1 MANLQFED
9 FCQKVCQMLRWKAA
23 WGPVSAELTAHLEDH
38 AAALEARG
46 LSPEEAAAQA
56 ATAMGNPYALGH
68 ALDQTHPPT
77 LPRLS
82 RLFLA
87 VGLLALFLGILL
99 GLNRDSG
106 LFALAGVVPQPPEL
120 SYDTGDSLVLKGA
133 AAGGGVLGAYTFAS
147 AGRAGLVHVRWELS
161 SGVKEEYQLQ
171 VPLTVTA
178 RRPWLPVPLVYE
190 ADASYTDDAG
200 GSGPCS
206 LRSGEDYLLGASGWL
221 YIADPTPG
229 ARVFTIT
236 VSAAGEEIS
245 FTAALAEEVPPL

>member
-23 WGPVSAELTAHLEDH
+23 RGPVSAELTAHLEDH

-46 LSPEEAAAQA
+46 LSPEEATAQA
-56 ATAMGNPYALGH
+56 VTAMGNPYALGH

-120 SYDTGDSLVLKGA
+120 SYDTGDSLGLKGA
-133 AAGGGVLGAYTFAS
+133 ATGG
-147 AGRAGLVHVRWELS
+147 
-161 SGVKEEYQLQ
+161 GVKEECQLQ

>member
-23 WGPVSAELTAHLEDH
+23 RGPVSAELTAHLEDH

-56 ATAMGNPYALGH
+56 VTAMGNPYALGH

-77 LPRLS
+77 LPRVS

-229 ARVFTIT
+229 AR
-236 VSAAGEEIS
+236 
-245 FTAALAEEVPPL
+245 AEEVPPL

>member
-1 MANLQFED
+1 
-9 FCQKVCQMLRWKAA
+9 MLRWKAA
-23 WGPVSAELTAHLEDH
+23 RGPVSAELTAHLEDH

-56 ATAMGNPYALGH
+56 VTAMGNPYALGH

-77 LPRLS
+77 LPRVS

>member
-23 WGPVSAELTAHLEDH
+23 RGPVSAELTAHLEDH

-46 LSPEEAAAQA
+46 LSPEEATAHAV
-56 ATAMGNPYALGH
+56 TAMGNPYALGH

-106 LFALAGVVPQPPEL
+106 LFALDGGNFAPAARAFVARSVCPRDRERM
-120 SYDTGDSLVLKGA
+120 A
-133 AAGGGVLGAYTFAS
+133 AAL
-147 AGRAGLVHVRWELS
+147 
-161 SGVKEEYQLQ
+161 
-171 VPLTVTA
+171 
-178 RRPWLPVPLVYE
+178 RPEW
-190 ADASYTDDAG
+190 
-200 GSGPCS
+200 
-206 LRSGEDYLLGASGWL
+206 
-221 YIADPTPG
+221 
-229 ARVFTIT
+229 
-236 VSAAGEEIS
+236 
-245 FTAALAEEVPPL
+245 FTAAIMALSKSAELVRQV

>member
-23 WGPVSAELTAHLEDH
+23 RGPVSAELTAHLEDH

-56 ATAMGNPYALGH
+56 VTAMGNPYALGH

-106 LFALAGVVPQPPEL
+106 LFRGGSP
-120 SYDTGDSLVLKGA
+120 
-133 AAGGGVLGAYTFAS
+133 AAGTVL
-147 AGRAGLVHVRWELS
+147 
-161 SGVKEEYQLQ
+161 
-171 VPLTVTA
+171 
-178 RRPWLPVPLVYE
+178 
-190 ADASYTDDAG
+190 
-200 GSGPCS
+200 
-206 LRSGEDYLLGASGWL
+206 
-221 YIADPTPG
+221 
-229 ARVFTIT
+229 
-236 VSAAGEEIS
+236 
-245 FTAALAEEVPPL
+245 

>member
-56 ATAMGNPYALGH
+56 VTAMGNPYALGH

-77 LPRLS
+77 LPRVS

-206 LRSGEDYLLGASGWL
+206 LRSGEDYQFLPLNLLAPRCRMYL
-221 YIADPTPG
+221 RIH
-229 ARVFTIT
+229 RLLQLR
-236 VSAAGEEIS
+236 IS
-245 FTAALAEEVPPL
+245 FAA

>member
-56 ATAMGNPYALGH
+56 VTAMGNPYALGH

-77 LPRLS
+77 LPRVS

-120 SYDTGDSLVLKGA
+120 SYDTGGLPGTEGRRCRWRC
-133 AAGGGVLGAYTFAS
+133 AGGVYLCLRWPGRTGSCPLGAQQ
-147 AGRAGLVHVRWELS
+147 RCER
-161 SGVKEEYQLQ
+161 GV
-171 VPLTVTA
+171 P
-178 RRPWLPVPLVYE
+178 
-190 ADASYTDDAG
+190 
-200 GSGPCS
+200 
-206 LRSGEDYLLGASGWL
+206 ASGSSHCHG
-221 YIADPTPG
+221 P
-229 ARVFTIT
+229 
-236 VSAAGEEIS
+236 
-245 FTAALAEEVPPL
+245 PPLAARAPGV